1 MLSVQRAKPS
11 VFNTLSFFGPIYPH
25 PPNRPYPG
33 PTSSRGKGARPATIA
48 AAGGDRAGLGW
59 RGLLRRVR
67 GLPSLGSPPAV
78 GVDGDPARVLPIGPR
93 PRRLESVGNDR
104 FRVRLSLNRAAYRT
118 LADNERAERSASSKR
133 YLFKALRTSSGAP
146 RHFPTRSRFG
156 VGSHPLAPTWR
167 LRRLSR
173 RGGGGRVLTP
183 SSPSGGRRPRS
194 GP

>member
-1 MLSVQRAKPS
+1 MKFSI
-11 VFNTLSFFGPIYPH
+11 FNALNFLDQTCPH

-133 YLFKALRTSSGAP
+133 YTLENTPDVVRRSASLSIPSAACRVSLRSHAGE
-146 RHFPTRSRFG
+146 HFPR
-156 VGSHPLAPTWR
+156 
-167 LRRLSR
+167 
-173 RGGGGRVLTP
+173 
-183 SSPSGGRRPRS
+183 
-194 GP
+194 